1 MTEPQTA
8 SEQITE
14 EVTSWPGVTAGPGRR
29 GEFAFN
35 LGRREIGHLHGDRAA
50 HFGFPKEVGA
60 DLRAQGRVGP
70 HPVRPDFPGWAARKI
85 ETEADVRDVIE
96 LLRLNYDRV
105 AASMRLAGFEPAT
118 NGLEVRRSVH

>member
-1 MTEPQTA
+1 MTKPQTA

-14 EVTSWPGVTAGPGRR
+14 EVTSWPGIRAGPGRR

-35 LGRREIGHLHGDRAA
+35 LGRREIGHLHGDHAA

-60 DLRAQGRVGP
+60 GLRAQGRVGP